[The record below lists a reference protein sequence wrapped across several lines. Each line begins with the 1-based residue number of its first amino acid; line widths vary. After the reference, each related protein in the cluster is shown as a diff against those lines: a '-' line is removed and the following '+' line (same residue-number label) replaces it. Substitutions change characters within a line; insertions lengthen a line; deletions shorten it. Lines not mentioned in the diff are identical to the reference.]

1 MESSKIIKRQQSN
14 RQLDKARNVV
24 VYIKNPLMY
33 IRSEYERWIL
43 NHMFTS
49 INVEDL
55 KVIFFLSL
63 YFLFITMY
71 Q

>member
-1 MESSKIIKRQQSN
+1 MENNKIMKRHQTSS

-33 IRSEYERWIL
+33 SRSEYERWIL

-55 KVIFFLSL
+55 KVNIIFFFF
-63 YFLFITMY
+63 FLLNN
-71 Q
+71 

>member
-1 MESSKIIKRQQSN
+1 MENTKLKRQQSN

-33 IRSEYERWIL
+33 SRSEYERWIL

-49 INVEDL
+49 INIEEL
-55 KVIFFLSL
+55 KVIF
-63 YFLFITMY
+63 
-71 Q
+71 QQ